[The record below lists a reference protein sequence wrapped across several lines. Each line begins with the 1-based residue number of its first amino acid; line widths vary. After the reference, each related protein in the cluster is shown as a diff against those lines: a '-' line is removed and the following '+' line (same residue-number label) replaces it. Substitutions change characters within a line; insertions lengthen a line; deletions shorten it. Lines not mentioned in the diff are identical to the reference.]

1 MQVRD
6 IHSVENVQVS

>member
-6 IHSVENVQVS
+6 IEFYDFQAR

>member
-6 IHSVENVQVS
+6 IEFYDFQA

>member
-6 IHSVENVQVS
+6 IEFYDFQAW